1 MMNLLHW
8 RLVLAVAEA
17 GSITQAASEVGM
29 TQSGASQALA
39 HLEEMLGAPLFT
51 RERRQTLPT
60 ALGLRV
66 VDEARVMLDGLRRIQ
81 ALSQEASAAPRGT
94 LRLASFPMVF
104 ATILPPVLRRF
115 RQLHPA
121 IDVVS
126 LEASDDE
133 VETLL
138 ADGAVDV
145 GVVLNGGRPAGAT
158 TGATTDTKTGAK
170 ARAKAGATTGESAI
184 THAQSHASRLIC
196 PLGEDEWMAVLPAT
210 HALALAGDAIALAD
224 LLAQPFVLATGGC
237 SVHAQSLAED
247 TGLTMPDVRA
257 TVRDW
262 ASAFAL
268 VREGLGVTLVPALT
282 LPERRRGLRVMPLAT
297 RLYRSFGLAASAQ
310 AAGSAPVQALF
321 AMLRQGRGPD
331 TRRPDDLAA

>member
-8 RLVLAVAEA
+8 RLVLAVADA
-17 GSITQAASEVGM
+17 GSITQAASDVGM
-29 TQSGASQALA
+29 TQSGASQAIA
-39 HLEEMLGAPLFT
+39 QLEDMLGVPLFT

-60 ALGLRV
+60 AVGLRV
-66 VDEARVMLDGLRRIQ
+66 VDEARAMLAALGRIQ
-81 ALSQEASAAPRGT
+81 TISKDASGAARAT

-115 RQLHPA
+115 RQLHPT

-145 GVVLNGGRPAGAT
+145 GVVLNGGRQSQGGA
-158 TGATTDTKTGAK
+158 
-170 ARAKAGATTGESAI
+170 ARP
-184 THAQSHASRLIC
+184 IC
-196 PLGEDEWMAVLPAT
+196 PLGEDEWMAVLPAA
-210 HALALAGDAIALAD
+210 HPLARSGNAIALAD
-224 LLAQPFVLATGGC
+224 LAAQPFVLATGGC
-237 SVHAQSLAED
+237 SVHAQSLAQD
-247 TGLTMPDVRA
+247 AGLALQDVRA

-262 ASAFAL
+262 TSAFAL

-282 LPERRRGLRVMPLAT
+282 LPEQRRGLRVMPLQS
-297 RLYRSFGLAASAQ
+297 RQYRSFGLAVARH
-310 AAGSAPVQALF
+310 AAGSAAVEALF
-321 AMLRQGRGPD
+321 AMLQAPGSERMASARSGSGRS
-331 TRRPDDLAA
+331 